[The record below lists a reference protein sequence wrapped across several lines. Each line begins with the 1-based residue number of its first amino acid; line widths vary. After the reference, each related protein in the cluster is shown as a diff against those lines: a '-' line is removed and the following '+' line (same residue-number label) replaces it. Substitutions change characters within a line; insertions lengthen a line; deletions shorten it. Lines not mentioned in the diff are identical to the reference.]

1 MNYFFSGFTI
11 GVLVTVAIQKRAVL
25 SVWAAAIADKF
36 RKKPPTP

>member
-1 MNYFFSGFTI
+1 MTNLFCFILGALAVI
-11 GVLVTVAIQKRAVL
+11 AVQKRAVL